1 MSLFETQ
8 VLGDKKYHFWNRNQL
23 SACPQLPPLCFIF
36 LPAAPG
42 PLNLAGDAA
51 YFYPALALM
60 LSFMSEWG
68 QALNISSHQNSPD
81 FVNLGILVW
90 WCLPHSEEH
99 SKPSVAA
106 PCWDLTPAAGARGSL
121 LRAHGHSTC
130 HGEGSFVPMRTVS
143 AALTSPTPELHFRG
157 LYIFICQ
164 QFVSCPVT
172 SAVGSKSIHGQYDIF
187 SY

>member
-8 VLGDKKYHFWNRNQL
+8 VLEDKKYHFWNRNQL
-23 SACPQLPPLCFIF
+23 SPCPQLPPLCCIF

-42 PLNLAGDAA
+42 LLNLAGDAA

-90 WCLPHSEEH
+90 CLPHSEEH
-99 SKPSVAA
+99 SEPSVAA

-121 LRAHGHSTC
+121 LCAHGRTRVMEREVLFQWGQFLLPSQ
-130 HGEGSFVPMRTVS
+130 VPPQNCVSGASIYLYVSNLS
-143 AALTSPTPELHFRG
+143 AALFWFTT
-157 LYIFICQ
+157 YIC
-164 QFVSCPVT
+164 
-172 SAVGSKSIHGQYDIF
+172 YR
-187 SY
+187 